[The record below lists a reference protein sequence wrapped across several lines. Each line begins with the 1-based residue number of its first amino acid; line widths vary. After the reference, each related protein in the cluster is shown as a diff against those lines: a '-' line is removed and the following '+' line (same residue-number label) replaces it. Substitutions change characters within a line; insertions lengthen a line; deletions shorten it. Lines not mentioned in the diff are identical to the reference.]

1 MTDARST
8 DAGAAA
14 NPTELDQTAMVS
26 RLPRTEIVDRIAHLT
41 EQARGKR
48 VIHVGFADVSFHD
61 DQLATE
67 SWLHQHLADVAG
79 SLVGIDLDEQA
90 VERARAQGYEAYAAD
105 CTDTEQLAALR
116 LDPGDL
122 VIAGEVIEHV
132 GEPGS
137 LLTALQTVC
146 KPDGTLVVTTPNAYG
161 LLNVVASIGGFELN
175 HPDHVVM
182 FTWRTLTSL
191 MVRYGWEPV
200 AAHTY
205 VPQVRKL
212 PAASRK
218 LRVMAGGARAVLGLE
233 RFLGRVGAPF
243 SADGL
248 IIEASPSLDRN
259 DPEVA
264 G

>member
-1 MTDARST
+1 MTDSRPST
-8 DAGAAA
+8 DAADGSGA
-14 NPTELDQTAMVS
+14 ELDQTAMVS

-41 EQARGKR
+41 ERARGRR

-67 SWLHQHLADVAG
+67 SWLHQHLAEVAD
-79 SLVGIDLDEQA
+79 SLVGIDLDAGA
-90 VERARAQGYEAYAAD
+90 VEKARAQGYEAYAAD
-105 CTDTEQLAALR
+105 CTDVEQLAALHIE
-116 LDPGDL
+116 PADL

-132 GEPGS
+132 GAPGS
-137 LLTALQTVC
+137 LLTALRTVC
-146 KPDGTLVVTTPNAYG
+146 APDGALVVTTPNAYG

-191 MVRYGWEPV
+191 MARCGWEPV

-212 PAASRK
+212 PTASRK
-218 LRVMAGGARAVLGLE
+218 LRFLAGGARTVLGLE

-248 IIEASPSLDRN
+248 IVEATPSPERTPFDAS
-259 DPEVA
+259 

>member
-1 MTDARST
+1 MTDPSPSAEI
-8 DAGAAA
+8 GA
-14 NPTELDQTAMVS
+14 ELDQTAMVS
-26 RLPRTEIVDRIAHLT
+26 RLPRTRIVDRIAHLT
-41 EQARGKR
+41 ERARGRR

-67 SWLHQHLADVAG
+67 SWLHAHLAGVAA
-79 SLVGIDLDEQA
+79 SLVGVDLDPGA

-105 CTDTEQLAALR
+105 CTDAEQVAGLGLEPA
-116 LDPGDL
+116 DL

-137 LLTALQTVC
+137 LLTALRAFC
-146 KPDGTLVVTTPNAYG
+146 APGGALVVTTPNAYG
-161 LLNVVASIGGFELN
+161 LLNVVASVGGYELN

-191 MVRYGWEPV
+191 MARCGWEPV

-205 VPQVRKL
+205 VPQVRTL
-212 PAASRK
+212 PQASRK
-218 LRVMAGGARAVLGLE
+218 LRVMAGGARTVLGLE
-233 RFLGRVGAPF
+233 RLLGRVGAPF

-248 IIEASPSLDRN
+248 IVEAVPS
-259 DPEVA
+259 
-264 G
+264 

>member
-1 MTDARST
+1 MTDSSPSSEPGS
-8 DAGAAA
+8 GA
-14 NPTELDQTAMVS
+14 ELDQTAMVS

-41 EQARGKR
+41 ERARGRR

-67 SWLHQHLADVAG
+67 SWLHQHLAEVAE
-79 SLVGIDLDEQA
+79 SLVGIDLEADA
-90 VERARAQGYEAYAAD
+90 VEKARAQGYEAYAAD
-105 CTDTEQLAALR
+105 CTDADQLTALQ
-116 LDPGDL
+116 LEPADL

-132 GEPGS
+132 GDPGG
-137 LLTALQTVC
+137 LLTALRTLC
-146 KPDGTLVVTTPNAYG
+146 KPDGALIVTTPNAYG

-191 MVRYGWEPV
+191 MARSGWEAV

-212 PAASRK
+212 PTASRK
-218 LRVMAGGARAVLGLE
+218 LRAMAGGARAVLGLE
-233 RFLGRVGAPF
+233 RLLGRVGAPF

-248 IIEASPSLDRN
+248 IIEATPTT
-259 DPEVA
+259 
-264 G
+264 